1 MPLWEDLRQEVF
13 STATACRLPPQVKLP
28 VVPQAV
34 VRFSHLAQHP
44 DANIA
49 KLAETLETD
58 SSLTTELLRHVNS
71 SAVGLK
77 QRISSVR
84 QAISAVGIRRART
97 LVLTAALKTALG
109 GHASPML
116 PASRFQADNLEK
128 ALFAREIA
136 KQFGWEFDLA
146 YTGGML
152 QDLLLPYFT
161 SRNLA
166 GYEQFAASR
175 KRLDLFE
182 SETLGWNHG
191 AAAARLMHQW
201 GFPNELVLGVFFH
214 HDLDTILAN
223 PRMRNSSMVA
233 VAAAA
238 ALPDSLDQSPQGL
251 HSLMRLQDELP
262 EFQFLTAA
270 VAVDAAMAEL
280 SGGNSNR
287 APLCDRLGALAA
299 THLEGERLD
308 SIVTQKHLGNYT
320 LEEELGRGG
329 MGMVFRARH
338 DRLKR
343 PAALKLL
350 KLSSI
355 SPKAIEQFESEV
367 QLTSVLT
374 SPHTINVYDYGVTAS
389 GVFYYVMEYI
399 DGYTLSRLVR
409 EFGPLPEAR
418 MIHLLQQACCSLG
431 EAHDC
436 GLIHRDL
443 KPDNLMVC
451 RRGAM
456 ADYLKVLD
464 FGLAK
469 LIEDPAAQQG
479 AHGLSGTPLY
489 MSPDAIVDPASVD
502 GRSDIYSLGA
512 VMYFLLTGEPVF
524 TGKGVREILQQHV
537 EARPVPPSVRSGRTV
552 TPALEELVLQC
563 LAKRPADRPDSIA
576 TLTERLTACR
586 LTDRWTQAK
595 AAAWWTDEASRRAR
609 SNPEA
614 LEHAGASTWIVPA
627 EPLSSAS

>member
-1 MPLWEDLRQEVF
+1 MPLWEDLRQEIF
-13 STATACRLPPQVKLP
+13 STATACRLPSQVKLP

-34 VRFSHLAQHP
+34 VRFSHLAEHP
-44 DANIA
+44 EANIA

-71 SAVGLK
+71 SAMGLK

-84 QAISAVGIRRART
+84 QAIAAVGIRRSRT

-109 GHASPML
+109 GYSSPLL
-116 PASRFQADNLEK
+116 PAARFQADGLEK
-128 ALFAREIA
+128 ALFAREMA

-152 QDLLLPYFT
+152 QDLLLPFFT

-166 GYEQFAASR
+166 GYEQFSASR
-175 KRLDLFE
+175 KRLDVFE
-182 SETLGWNHG
+182 LENFGWNHG

-214 HDLDTILAN
+214 HDLDQILAH
-223 PRMRNSSMVA
+223 PRMRDSSMVA

-251 HSLMRLQDELP
+251 HALMRLQDEFP

-270 VAVDAAMAEL
+270 VAVDTAMAEL
-280 SGGNSNR
+280 SGGSSSR
-287 APLCDRLGALAA
+287 APLCDRLGSLAA
-299 THLEGERLD
+299 RHLEGERLD

-355 SPKAIEQFESEV
+355 SPRAIEQFESEV
-367 QLTSVLT
+367 QLTSLLT

-389 GVFYYVMEYI
+389 GVFYYVMEYV
-399 DGYTLSRLVR
+399 DGYTLTRLVR

-418 MIHLLQQACCSLG
+418 LVHFLLQACCSIG

-456 ADYLKVLD
+456 SDYIKVLD

-469 LIEDPAAQQG
+469 LIEDPGVRQG
-479 AHGLSGTPLY
+479 AYGLSGTPLY
-489 MSPDAIVDPASVD
+489 MSPDAIVDPASID

-512 VMYFLLTGEPVF
+512 VMYFLMTGEPVF
-524 TGKGVREILQQHV
+524 TSKDVREILRQHV
-537 EARPVPPSVRSGRTV
+537 EARPVPPSVRSGRSV
-552 TPALEELVLQC
+552 SPALEAIVLQC
-563 LAKRPADRPDSIA
+563 LAKRPEDRPASIQD
-576 TLTERLTACR
+576 LTEQLHQCR
-586 LTDRWTQAK
+586 RAEPWTQAQ
-595 AAAWWTDEASRRAR
+595 ATQWWTSESSRRVR
-609 SNPEA
+609 VTPEA
-614 LEHAGASTWIVPA
+614 LEHAGSSTWIVPA
-627 EPLSSAS
+627 ATAAAS